1 LLTLLGAVTQIAAAT
16 PPPTP
21 APTIIADP
29 PWLNAGDTSWQLTAG
44 TFVGLQSIPGLAILY
59 AGLVKKKWALNS
71 AVMCF
76 YAFSIVLITWSLFGY
91 NMSFGTQWL
100 TLAGNGFLGV
110 PSPAIG
116 AAQEIGQAVIPAAA
130 AALPPLR
137 FAGSAMIWFQFVFA
151 AITPLLIAG
160 AVLGRMNFK
169 AWMVFVPVWST
180 VVYTV
185 GAFSL
190 WGGGWLSQLGAA
202 DYSGGYVIHLA
213 AGVSGFVTAA
223 MVGPRLLADR
233 KDFEPNNLIIALAG
247 AGILW
252 LGWNGFNGGDPYFAN
267 HDAAAAVLNTNITT
281 AVSLLVWLVL
291 DMMVT
296 GKVNAVSMIN
306 GMIVGL
312 VAITPAAGFVNGFGA
327 MIIGLV
333 AGLIVWF
340 SLNKLNNTALLQRV
354 DDTFGVLHTHGV
366 AGLVGGLMV
375 GLVADPNM
383 WEYYSAPGDPKN
395 TKWDPTTAPAFS
407 VEGLFAH
414 GNWHQFQLQ
423 ALAAAF
429 IIVWNIIGTF
439 IILKI
444 ISFFIPLRAS
454 DGDVEGGDLAIH
466 GIDPVPYPA

>member
-1 LLTLLGAVTQIAAAT
+1 LLTLLGAVTQLAAAS

-21 APTIIADP
+21 PPYIIPDP
-29 PWLNAGDTSWQLTAG
+29 PWLNSGDTSWQLTAG
-44 TFVGLQSIPGLAILY
+44 TFVGLQSVPGLAILY
-59 AGLVKKKWALNS
+59 AGLAKKKWALNS
-71 AVMCF
+71 AVMVF
-76 YAFSIVLITWSLFGY
+76 YAFSICLITWSLWGY
-91 NMSFGTQWL
+91 NMSFGNQWI
-100 TLAGNGFLGV
+100 TIAGQGLLGV
-110 PSPAIG
+110 PTVAVG
-116 AAQEIGQAVIPAAA
+116 AAQEIGQAVIPAASGSLP
-130 AALPPLR
+130 ALRMP
-137 FAGSAMIWFQFVFA
+137 GSAMIWFQFVFA
-151 AITPLLIAG
+151 AITPILIAG

-169 AWMVFVPVWST
+169 AWMIFVPIWSSI
-180 VVYTV
+180 VYSV

-190 WGGGWLSQLGAA
+190 WGGGWLAQMGAA

-213 AGVSGFVTAA
+213 AGVSGFVAAA

-252 LGWNGFNGGDPYFAN
+252 LGWNGFNGGDPYTAN

-291 DMMVT
+291 DMFAT

-312 VAITPAAGFVNGFGA
+312 VAITPAAGYVNGIGA

-333 AGLIVWF
+333 AGVIVWLT
-340 SLNKLNNTALLQRV
+340 LNKLNNTALMQRV

-366 AGLVGGLMV
+366 AGLCGGLLV

-383 WEYYSAPGDPKN
+383 WEYYSAPGTPN
-395 TKWDPTTAPAFS
+395 PKWDPTAAPAVS
-407 VEGLFAH
+407 IEGLFAH
-414 GNWHQFQLQ
+414 GNPHQLILQ
-423 ALAAAF
+423 AEAALF
-429 IIVWNIIGTF
+429 IIIWNIIATF
-439 IILKI
+439 IILKV

-466 GIDPVPYPA
+466 GVDPVPYPTT

>member
-1 LLTLLGAVTQIAAAT
+1 LLTLLGAVTQLAAAT
-16 PPPTP
+16 PVPTP
-21 APTIIADP
+21 APILVADP

-44 TFVGLQSIPGLAILY
+44 TFVGMQSIPGLAILY

-76 YAFSIVLITWSLFGY
+76 YAFSIVLMTWSLWGY
-91 NMSFGTQWL
+91 NMSFGNQWL
-100 TLAGNGFLGV
+100 AIAGNGFLGM
-110 PSPAIG
+110 PGPAIG
-116 AAQEIGQAVIPAAA
+116 AAQEIGQATIPAAA
-130 AALPPLR
+130 SSLPPLR

-160 AVLGRMNFK
+160 SVLGRMNFK
-169 AWMVFVPVWST
+169 AWMIFVPLWSSI
-180 VVYTV
+180 VYTV

-190 WGGGWLSQLGAA
+190 WGGGWLAQLGAA

-267 HDAAAAVLNTNITT
+267 ADAAAAVLNTNITC
-281 AVSLLVWLVL
+281 ALSLLVWLVL
-291 DMMVT
+291 DMFAT
-296 GKVNAVSMIN
+296 GKPNAVSMIN

-327 MIIGLV
+327 MWIGLV
-333 AGLIVWF
+333 AGVIAWF
-340 SLNKLNNTALLQRV
+340 SLNKLGNTALLQRV

-375 GLVADPNM
+375 GIIADPNM
-383 WEYYSAPGDPKN
+383 FEFYSAPGNVNP
-395 TKWDPTTAPAFS
+395 KWDPTAAPAFS
-407 VEGLFAH
+407 VEGLLAH
-414 GNWHQFQLQ
+414 GNPHQLILQ
-423 ALAAAF
+423 AEAAAF
-429 IIVWNIIGTF
+429 IIIWNIIGTA